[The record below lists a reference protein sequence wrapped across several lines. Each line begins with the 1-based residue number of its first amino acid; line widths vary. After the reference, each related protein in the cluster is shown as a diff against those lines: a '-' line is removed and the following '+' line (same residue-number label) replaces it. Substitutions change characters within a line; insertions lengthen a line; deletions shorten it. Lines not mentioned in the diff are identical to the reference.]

1 VNVLPNNILKFEVDN
16 VDLIYEASDNHLAIA
31 EIWVCHA
38 GNNLHN
44 KPIKLENIK
53 RASPTLLNKFL
64 VADYEKG
71 DFTTHTP
78 DEQIIGFFPKEN
90 NLRYEEKDGKTY
102 LVANAI
108 ISRIYADW
116 AVEVFQKENK
126 RPVSMEIE
134 VLSTRIDEQGREE
147 VVDFVFMGVTV
158 LSKRTQ
164 EACVGSSA
172 TVTKFSIEEAEQF
185 YQDYSK
191 KEFSRYADV
200 DFAILPKIKKNCK
213 EGLALHKQHNN
224 ATPVALAIARFIG
237 ANNNISPDRARN
249 INKYFMKHVDDDLDD
264 KESSSFINFQCYGG
278 YAARKWAKNIVD
290 LMDTAD
296 ESKMSYFSDEN
307 TGSDESE
314 NSGKEETVYME
325 DDEKKVEEP
334 ENKEECAMN
343 EDEMKDKHEEEHK
356 EETPKKEDCAVEETE
371 EKKEEEKQGEEDKE
385 EMSTKEGDM
394 PMMDN
399 HMMKDMPMMKE
410 DMSAL
415 MSLFA
420 GDEFE
425 AIRGEF
431 VAEKVDFAKVVTS
444 LFEMLKNTKEQY
456 SDYEELKKFK
466 KDSDDQQFVF
476 AVEKVLN
483 EVSKYLPEE
492 EISKAREDSKNHTL
506 ETLSGWA
513 NGCRAKAFE
522 FAAKKDEKK
531 EDKEDKKDEIHRY
544 ALVNNDVNKDKKDGS
559 VWNRL

>member
-1 VNVLPNNILKFEVDN
+1 VKILPDNILKFEVDN
-16 VDLIYEASDNHLAIA
+16 VDLIYEVSDNHLAIA
-31 EIWVCHA
+31 EIWVCHD

-53 RASPTLLNKFL
+53 RAAPTLLNKFL
-64 VADYEKG
+64 VADFEKG

-90 NLRYEEKDGKTY
+90 NIRYEERDGKVY
-102 LVANAI
+102 LVMNAI
-108 ISRIYADW
+108 ISKIYADW
-116 AVEVFQKENK
+116 AIGVFEKENK

-134 VLSTRIDEQGREE
+134 VIKTKIDEQGREE

-172 TVTKFSIEEAEQF
+172 TVTKFSLEEAEKF

-191 KEFSRYADV
+191 SDFSRYSDI
-200 DFAILPKIKKNCK
+200 DFSINSRTKKNCK
-213 EGLALHKQHNN
+213 EGLELHKQHGG
-224 ATPVALAIARFIG
+224 ATPIALAMARFIVSNK
-237 ANNNISPDRARN
+237 AISPDRARN
-249 INKYFMKHVDDDLDD
+249 MNKYFMRHVDDDLDD
-264 KESSSFINFQCYGG
+264 KTNVAWVNWQCFGG
-278 YAARKWAKNIVD
+278 FTGRKWIKNIVEM
-290 LMDTAD
+290 MDSAD
-296 ESKMSYFSDEN
+296 ENRMSYFSDEN

-314 NSGKEETVYME
+314 NQRKEETVYME
-325 DDEKKVEEP
+325 DEKKEVEETP
-334 ENKEECAMN
+334 EKEECAAN
-343 EDEMKDKHEEEHK
+343 EDEMKK
-356 EETPKKEDCAVEETE
+356 EECAVEETD
-371 EKKEEEKQGEEDKE
+371 EKKEEEKQEEMVAENKEDEKKE
-385 EMSTKEGDM
+385 EETPEGEKKEETKEEE
-394 PMMDN
+394 PE
-399 HMMKDMPMMKE
+399 KE

-431 VAEKVDFAKVVTS
+431 AAEKVDFAKVVTS

-466 KDSDDQQFVF
+466 KDSDDQQFNF

-483 EVSKYLPEE
+483 EVGKYLPEE
-492 EISKAREDSKNHTL
+492 EIKQAREDAQQNHTL
-506 ETLSGWA
+506 ETFSGWA

-522 FAAKKDEKK
+522 AASKKDEKK